1 MKNVRTA
8 LALPFIATG
17 LGILSIGSAVFCTG
31 CWLAEMLPTNTKFL
45 KKKQ

>member
-1 MKNVRTA
+1 MRHVRTA

-17 LGILSIGSAVFCTG
+17 LGILGVGSAIFCAG
-31 CWLAEMLPTNTKFL
+31 CWIAEVLPTNTKFL